1 MSQHQLVESLDSV
14 RHCPT
19 CLAIYRSEFTRCPV
33 DGAHIVFAET
43 DPMIGVTVAE
53 HYQIDEL
60 LGIGSSG
67 RVYLAHHRRLSQ
79 RRFALKI
86 LFGDLAATSSARM
99 RFTHEAESA
108 SRLAHPN
115 LVSVVDF
122 GKTPAGLLY
131 LAMDFIEGPTLASLL
146 SKHGALAQD
155 RAVRMALQLCRGLAH
170 AHDLGLIHR
179 DFKPDNILVSSDAH
193 GDVPRIVDFGIALSA
208 DDGDPRLTA
217 TGVTLGTPAY
227 AAPEQTTDG
236 EVDHRADLF
245 ALGVTL
251 YEMLTGVLP
260 FEGTMVEI
268 MRQNATMNPPP
279 MSERAPGVQVT
290 PALQNVVLKLM
301 ARDPSQR
308 YQTAREVLE
317 ALTELPRRV
326 AAPSRPSS
334 TVIPSLLP
342 VASSTADRASPR
354 TSAMMARP
362 GTPPAMP
369 TSGPGTT
376 PHGMAG
382 MRPSSPALR
391 PSSPALSRP
400 SSPALAVASRSSQ
413 QAISTAGSGRPS
425 SPVLTGSGSG
435 PTRAGAPSGPM
446 LIPSSTQMRAVEPEL
461 PKRDS
466 ASRMHGDLAPLITP
480 VARPR
485 YGMWTLIAAM
495 LAAAILSIAGVYAYQ
510 RLIAPPRQAP
520 AGAAGASSTMR
531 DDSPTT
537 KPVTARGPTPLVVA
551 AGAEV
556 VPSARPA
563 ASAEVASS
571 SQRAASPQPA
581 AAAAQPAPATAALER
596 RDRAEPATRR
606 EASRRRRTRAA
617 GGLDSL

>member
-1 MSQHQLVESLDSV
+1 MSQHQFVESFESA

-19 CLAIYRSEFTRCPV
+19 CLAIYRSDFTRCPV
-33 DGAHIVFAET
+33 DAAHIVFSET

-67 RVYLAHHRRLSQ
+67 RVYLAHHQRLSQ

-131 LAMDFIEGPTLASLL
+131 LVMDFIEGPTLASLL
-146 SKHGALAQD
+146 AKHGALAQD

-193 GDVPRIVDFGIALSA
+193 GDVPRIVDFGIALSS

-279 MSERAPGVQVT
+279 MSERAPAVQVT
-290 PALQNVVLKLM
+290 PALQNVVFKLM

-317 ALTELPRRV
+317 ALSELPRRV

-334 TVIPSLLP
+334 TVIPSLLS
-342 VASSTADRASPR
+342 VASSTADRASARP
-354 TSAMMARP
+354 SAMMNRP
-362 GTPPAMP
+362 GTPPAMAA
-369 TSGPGTT
+369 SGPGTT

-382 MRPSSPALR
+382 MRPSSP
-391 PSSPALSRP
+391 SLSRP

-413 QAISTAGSGRPS
+413 QAISAAGSGRPS
-425 SPVLTGSGSG
+425 SPNLAGAGSG
-435 PTRAGAPSGPM
+435 PIRGGAPSGPL
-446 LIPSSTQMRAVEPEL
+446 LIPTSAQMKAVEPEA
-461 PKRDS
+461 PRRDS
-466 ASRMHGDLAPLITP
+466 SSGLRGGELAPLITP

-495 LAAAILSIAGVYAYQ
+495 FAAAILSIAGVYAYQ
-510 RLIAPPRQAP
+510 RFIARPSQVAP
-520 AGAAGASSTMR
+520 VGSASGASSGGASSR
-531 DDSPTT
+531 PADPPEKS
-537 KPVTARGPTPLVVA
+537 AA
-551 AGAEV
+551 AGPLA
-556 VPSARPA
+556 PSAVSSAEPA
-563 ASAEVASS
+563 ASTSA
-571 SQRAASPQPA
+571 AASIA
-581 AAAAQPAPATAALER
+581 AAEPVAATEPSGTEPSTTAAALDK
-596 RDRAEPATRR
+596 RDRAKPATRR

-617 GGLDSL
+617 ARLDSL

>member
-1 MSQHQLVESLDSV
+1 MSQHQFVDAFESA

-19 CLAIYRSEFTRCPV
+19 CLAIYRSDFTRCPV
-33 DGAHIVFAET
+33 DAAHIVFSET

-79 RRFALKI
+79 RRFALKV

-131 LAMDFIEGPTLASLL
+131 LVMDFIEGPTLASLL
-146 SKHGALAQD
+146 AKHGALAQD

-279 MSERAPGVQVT
+279 MSERAPAVQVT
-290 PALQNVVLKLM
+290 PALQNVVFKLM

-317 ALTELPRRV
+317 ALSELPRRV

-334 TVIPSLLP
+334 TVIPSLLS
-342 VASSTADRASPR
+342 VASSTADRASAR
-354 TSAMMARP
+354 TGRP
-362 GTPPAMP
+362 GTPPAMAV
-369 TSGPGTT
+369 SGPGTT

-382 MRPSSPALR
+382 IR

-400 SSPALAVASRSSQ
+400 SSPVLAVASRSSQ
-413 QAISTAGSGRPS
+413 PAIPTAGTGRPS
-425 SPVLTGSGSG
+425 SPMLAGAGSG
-435 PTRAGAPSGPM
+435 PTRAGAPSGP
-446 LIPSSTQMRAVEPEL
+446 LHIPTSAQMRAVEPEA
-461 PKRDS
+461 PRRDS
-466 ASRMHGDLAPLITP
+466 SAGMRGGELAPLITP

-495 LAAAILSIAGVYAYQ
+495 FAAAILSIVGVYAYQ
-510 RLIAPPRQAP
+510 RFVAQPSQVAPVGSER
-520 AGAAGASSTMR
+520 GASSSVSE
-531 DDSPTT
+531 SPA
-537 KPVTARGPTPLVVA
+537 KSAAAEPLAPSAVA
-551 AGAEV
+551 AAEPAPV
-556 VPSARPA
+556 A
-563 ASAEVASS
+563 ASTAEPG
-571 SQRAASPQPA
+571 AAVGPIAETEPTAETEPSTTA
-581 AAAAQPAPATAALER
+581 AALDK
-596 RDRAEPATRR
+596 RDRGKPATRR
-606 EASRRRRTRAA
+606 EASRRRRTRVAR
-617 GGLDSL
+617 GLDSL